1 MDRATSILTVLF
13 FIFSLGAGKTALAFE
28 KTPSMPTKT
37 KIWPSIQSA
46 QGPNVLRQL
55 ALALAGGSSAM
66 RTLRG
71 SPYGDDEKDRLQP
84 PMPGMDCGIDRILSY
99 VSCYSS
105 IIDSEKE
112 AGNLFTQFVYDLQA
126 ALPSDS
132 WRKVDNMPAI
142 GSIRSS
148 TYEDQTSGA
157 QIDIDLIA
165 RPTPQGAY
173 SYVLTIYGW
182 TATEAATLN

>member
-1 MDRATSILTVLF
+1 
-13 FIFSLGAGKTALAFE
+13 
-28 KTPSMPTKT
+28 
-37 KIWPSIQSA
+37 
-46 QGPNVLRQL
+46 
-55 ALALAGGSSAM
+55 M

-99 VSCYSS
+99 LSCYSS
-105 IIDSEKE
+105 IVDSEKE
-112 AGNLFTQFVYDLQA
+112 AGNLFTQFAYDLQA

-148 TYEDQTSGA
+148 TYEDQISGA
-157 QIDIDLIA
+157 QIDIDLIT
-165 RPTPQGAY
+165 RLTVEGQY
-173 SYVLTIYGW
+173 SYIITIYGW